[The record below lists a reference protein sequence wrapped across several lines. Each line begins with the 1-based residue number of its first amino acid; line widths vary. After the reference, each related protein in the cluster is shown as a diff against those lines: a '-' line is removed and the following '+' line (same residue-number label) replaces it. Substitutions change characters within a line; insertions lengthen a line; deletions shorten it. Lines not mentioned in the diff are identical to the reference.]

1 MARAKLTDNQIIE
14 IFGKKVQTPDEC
26 ILKIAMEGLSFT
38 ASMLIRVI
46 KFAALELSQSNDDY
60 IGISTSTTVP
70 GSNVLVEFK
79 TVRNSQFI
87 LGNVARIIKYTTEFN
102 KALKSKKTVISRL
115 QSIGK
120 QVIHDNMDKYRYTYV
135 SDMYDAIREIISLIQ
150 AKDLNAVS
158 KKQNILYEQ

>member
-46 KFAALELSQSNDDY
+46 KFAALELSQSKEDY
-60 IGISTSTTVP
+60 IGISTQETIP
-70 GSNVLVEFK
+70 GNIITFN
-79 TVRNSQFI
+79 TVRNSQII

-102 KALKSKKTVISRL
+102 RALKSKKTIISRL

-135 SDMYDAIREIISLIQ
+135 SDMYDAVHEIISLIQ
-150 AKDLNAVS
+150 AKDLNAIS
-158 KKQNILYEQ
+158 KKQNILYE